1 MFLSWQW
8 IILIGLAILGAVI
21 TIHYQ
26 RKAEAIGQSLS
37 AEDRATFSTRY
48 MNRADRAEMPAKFN
62 DLAAASDRVR
72 GARTGVTMIIAIALL
87 FFLI

>member
-1 MFLSWQW
+1 MTRANVFQRKNGTKTRAFRPGKLQFSCHFPRGEPPMFLSWQW

-37 AEDRATFSTRY
+37 AEDRATFLLP
-48 MNRADRAEMPAKFN
+48 DLKGAKP
-62 DLAAASDRVR
+62 
-72 GARTGVTMIIAIALL
+72 
-87 FFLI
+87 